1 MKQKA
6 YIKNGNPGNAMRDSH
21 KCFAEIKIH
30 SVNSYQPSY
39 PSKKEKGFWGIT
51 SCESIIIYK

>member
-30 SVNSYQPSY
+30 TVNSYQPSY
-39 PSKKEKGFWGIT
+39 PSKTKKGFWGIT
-51 SCESIIIYK
+51 SCESK